1 MNYKKWL
8 YSEEMKD
15 LKYYQNIILSKLDL
29 DYQGLNKSI
38 STWDSE
44 FIITKLN
51 ELGEYKNLTQNKR
64 KRAEM
69 QIRSKVGTLGDI
81 AKILV

>member
-8 YSEEMKD
+8 YSEEAKD

>member
-8 YSEEMKD
+8 YSEEVKD

>member
-1 MNYKKWL
+1 
-8 YSEEMKD
+8 MKD